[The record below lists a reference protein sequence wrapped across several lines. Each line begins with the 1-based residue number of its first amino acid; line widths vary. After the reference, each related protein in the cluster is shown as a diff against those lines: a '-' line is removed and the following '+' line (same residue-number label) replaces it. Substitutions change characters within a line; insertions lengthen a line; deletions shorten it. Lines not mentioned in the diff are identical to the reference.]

1 MSPNIIFHI
10 CLAQE
15 QGFSLAWRCPRLPR
29 AATAAQHACRAP
41 GGWSPIRVV
50 GAMVCCN
57 LEHQM
62 QEDEWAEYQE
72 TEFAKILAFERNQE
86 EMRAVLTRRWLFR
99 ILTDTTFRRDARKK
113 AASKPSWGKNK
124 KLHSWLVNAVRRSNE
139 DKSGRR

>member
-1 MSPNIIFHI
+1 MRI
-10 CLAQE
+10 CLAQD
-15 QGFSLAWRCPRLPR
+15 QGFRGGCPRRPHVRVQPR
-29 AATAAQHACRAP
+29 STRA
-41 GGWSPIRVV
+41 VV

-86 EMRAVLTRRWLFR
+86 EMKAVLTWRWLFR

-113 AASKPSWGKNK
+113 AASKPSWEKI
-124 KLHSWLVNAVRRSNE
+124 
-139 DKSGRR
+139 KSCTLGL

>member
-1 MSPNIIFHI
+1 MRI
-10 CLAQE
+10 CLAQD
-15 QGFSLAWRCPRLPR
+15 QGFRGGPRRPHVRAQPR
-29 AATAAQHACRAP
+29 STRA
-41 GGWSPIRVV
+41 VV

-86 EMRAVLTRRWLFR
+86 EMKAVLTRRWLFR

-113 AASKPSWGKNK
+113 AASKPSRGKNK
-124 KLHSWLVNAVRRSNE
+124 KQHSWLVNAVRRSNE
-139 DKSGRR
+139 DKNIVILLKPNGAPMMMFRA